1 MANSY
6 QLDIV
11 TPERILLSESAIQTI
26 APGSE
31 GYLGILA
38 GHADLMTTLEPG
50 EVTVTLADGR
60 TTSHIVIGGGF
71 LEVGPDKTTI
81 LADSAERIDEID
93 VSRAE
98 LDLEEARRM
107 LEAASLGTREAL
119 DARRAYSLAET
130 RIRLGRGSA
139 VSSR

>member
-11 TPERILLSESAIQTI
+11 TPERILLSEAAVETI

-50 EVTVTLADGR
+50 EVTVTFADGR

-71 LEVGPDKTTI
+71 LEVSPTKTTI

-98 LDLEEARRM
+98 RDLEEARRM
-107 LEAASLGTREAL
+107 LDGAALGSKEAL
-119 DARRAYSLAET
+119 AAKRANSLAET
-130 RIRLGRGSA
+130 RIRLGRG
-139 VSSR
+139 R

>member
-11 TPERILLSESAIQTI
+11 TPERILFSEMAVQTI

-50 EVTVTLADGR
+50 EVTVTVADGR

-71 LEVGPDKTTI
+71 LEVSPTKTTI

-93 VSRAE
+93 VTRAE
-98 LDLEEARRM
+98 IDLEEARKM
-107 LEAASLGTREAL
+107 LETAALGSKEAL
-119 DARRAYSLAET
+119 AARRANSLAET
-130 RIRLGRGSA
+130 RIRLGRA
-139 VSSR
+139 R

>member
-6 QLDIV
+6 QLEIV
-11 TPERILLSESAIQTI
+11 TPERILLSELAIETI

-31 GYLGILA
+31 GYLGVLA

-50 EVTVTLADGR
+50 EVSVTLADGR

-71 LEVGPDKTTI
+71 LEVGPNKTTI
-81 LADSAERIDEID
+81 LADSAERTDEID

-98 LDLEEARRM
+98 LDLEEARKM
-107 LEAASLGTREAL
+107 LESAALGSKEAL
-119 DARRAYSLAET
+119 VAKRANVLAET
-130 RIRLGRGSA
+130 RIRLGRG
-139 VSSR
+139 R

>member
-1 MANSY
+1 VANSY

-11 TPERILLSESAIQTI
+11 TPERILFSEMAVQTI

-50 EVTVTLADGR
+50 EVTVTVADGR

-71 LEVGPDKTTI
+71 LEVSPTKTTI

-93 VSRAE
+93 VTRAE
-98 LDLEEARRM
+98 IDLEEARKM
-107 LEAASLGTREAL
+107 LETAALGSKEAL
-119 DARRAYSLAET
+119 AARRANSLAET
-130 RIRLGRGSA
+130 RIRLGRA
-139 VSSR
+139 R